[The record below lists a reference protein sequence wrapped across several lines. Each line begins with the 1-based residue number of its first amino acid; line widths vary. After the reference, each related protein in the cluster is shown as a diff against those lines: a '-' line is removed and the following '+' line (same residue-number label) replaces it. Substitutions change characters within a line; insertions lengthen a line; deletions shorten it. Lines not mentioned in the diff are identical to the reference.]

1 MPRRRVNWNDAL
13 GGSLLAVAVSLL
25 MASCGTI
32 NAAIGA
38 AMAKPAKADATQ
50 ASTQSSGASVAQA
63 PASQQPAP
71 QQPSPPAPAQSTMAG
86 PGSSAVAPQ
95 YMFSALYGGIWSMG
109 WFGYADS
116 NYKPGQGTV
125 WDLVGSGASKSVEY
139 ERALLKVN
147 ADNSAWWRFKLNN
160 GKTDVLYEF
169 LVGPDGT
176 AQRVRFKDPDT
187 GAVSEFVPDRSGGQP
202 AQAATPASRAEMAQY
217 LTGKQQIQVKGGNF
231 NADHYLY
238 SDAMRGGKAE
248 YWLSDSVPGYMVKSI
263 YTGKDGKASTTEL
276 ARIETGMATE
286 LSSY

>member
-38 AMAKPAKADATQ
+38 AMAKPAKADGTQ
-50 ASTQSSGASVAQA
+50 ASTQSSGASAAQA
-63 PASQQPAP
+63 PARSSCPAAAL
-71 QQPSPPAPAQSTMAG
+71 PACSRAEHDGRPR
-86 PGSSAVAPQ
+86 SSAVAHQ
-95 YMFSALYGGIWSMG
+95 YQFSAFYGGIWSMG

-147 ADNSAWWRFKLNN
+147 ADNSGWWRFKLNN

-263 YTGKDGKASTTEL
+263 YTGKDGKVSTTEL

>member
-1 MPRRRVNWNDAL
+1 MPRRVNWNDAL
-13 GGSLLAVAVSLL
+13 SGSLLAVAVSLL

-38 AMAKPAKADATQ
+38 AMAKPANANGAQ
-50 ASTQSSGASVAQA
+50 ASAQSSGTSAAQTQA
-63 PASQQPAP
+63 PAASQPTA
-71 QQPSPPAPAQSTMAG
+71 SPAPAQSAMAG
-86 PGSSAVAPQ
+86 PGGSAVAYQ
-95 YMFSALYGGIWSMG
+95 YQFNAFYDGMWSMG

-125 WDLVGSGASKSVEY
+125 WDFAGAGSGASKSVEY

-147 ADNSAWWRFKLNN
+147 ADNSGWWRFKLNN

-169 LVGPDGT
+169 LVGPDGA

-202 AQAATPASRAEMAQY
+202 AQAATPASRADMAQY
-217 LTGKQQIQVKGGNF
+217 LTGKQQVQVKGGNF

-238 SDAMRGGKAE
+238 SDATRGGKAE
-248 YWLSDSVPGYMVKSI
+248 YWLSDAVPGYMVKSI
-263 YTGKDGKASTTEL
+263 YTAKDGKVSTIEL